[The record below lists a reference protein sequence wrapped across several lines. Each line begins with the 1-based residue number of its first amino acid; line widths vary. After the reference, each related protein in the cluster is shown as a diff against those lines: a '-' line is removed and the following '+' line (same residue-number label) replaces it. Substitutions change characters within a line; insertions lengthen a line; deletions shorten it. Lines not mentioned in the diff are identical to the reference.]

1 MMKRSFTLITLVA
14 AFGTLCILPA
24 NAQQKK
30 EVYKKVHIP
39 EKDPIP
45 YPHVREAD
53 VMWETTIWRM
63 MNLREKMNHPI
74 YFPTRKIGDRMSL
87 FDLFILHISIPDLVV
102 YDPDTEYEF
111 EKVMTMEEVYQKLNA
126 DTIREPVFDPQTKTD
141 SMVVTDIDLHSN
153 QISRLLVKEKWY
165 FDDKHSSLQNRI
177 IGICPIRVFPRIDDN
192 TGEPTGEILQQKIF
206 WVYYPDARPFL
217 ARQPIF
223 NRNNDA
229 QAISFDDLFM
239 QRRFSGYIYQQS
251 NVYNNR
257 RIESY
262 AKGMDAM
269 FEAEEVKQYIFE
281 FEHDLWEY

>member
-1 MMKRSFTLITLVA
+1 MMKKSFALITLVA
-14 AFGTLCILPA
+14 AFGILCILPA

-30 EVYKKVHIP
+30 EVYKNIHIP

-45 YPHVREAD
+45 YPYVREAD
-53 VMWETTIWRM
+53 VMWETTVWRM
-63 MNLREKMNHPI
+63 VNLREKMNHPI

-87 FDLFILHISIPDLVV
+87 FDLFILHINIPDLVV

-126 DTIREPVFDPQTKTD
+126 DTIREPIYDPQTGTD
-141 SMVVTDIDLHSN
+141 SMVVTGIDLHSN

-217 ARQPIF
+217 TRQPVF
-223 NRNNDA
+223 NQNNDA
-229 QAISFDDLFM
+229 QRISFDDLFM

-262 AKGMDAM
+262 ARGMDAM
-269 FEAEEVKQYIFE
+269 FEAEEVKQWIFE